1 MMGETRELQRK
12 AATAIRGAAIDR
24 NSATRILAPEVGFE
38 PTTNRLT
45 ADRST
50 TELLWIVSPFDG
62 GVYLAH
68 DHPRRQVLFRI
79 HRRRSKPRDFLIF
92 ICTSELVQHTS
103 ILKTRGGA
111 AW

>member
-50 TELLWIVSPFDG
+50 TELLWNCRSADLR
-62 GVYLAH
+62 GVYVAH
-68 DHPRRQVLFRI
+68 AVPRRQVSFAFTGAGANRVTFLF
-79 HRRRSKPRDFLIF
+79 SFALA
-92 ICTSELVQHTS
+92 S
-103 ILKTRGGA
+103 
-111 AW
+111 